1 MRRLTVLYD
10 EGCPM
15 CRRFQQWL
23 AGQPLLVPT
32 DFVPA
37 GSAQARALFPGLDHA
52 RTLEEVTA
60 VDDSGAIWT
69 NEHAWVICLWVTA
82 THRHLAE
89 RLSRP
94 AWLPLARAAA
104 HTAAGIRAR
113 TRTTP
118 AGSQPADTIDAGGAR
133 HDDHLDDYMDDYID
147 DCAGTCRPVRQG

>member
-10 EGCPM
+10 DGCPM

-60 VDDSGAIWT
+60 IDDSGAVWT

-82 THRHLAE
+82 THRGLAE
-89 RLSRP
+89 RLARP

-113 TRTTP
+113 TRTAP
-118 AGSQPADTIDAGGAR
+118 AGDRVDARGDFVDAGG
-133 HDDHLDDYMDDYID
+133 DYID